1 MAKRVFVNCKR
12 YNNSQDVKFIMELN
26 DFRLNDGNYEQL
38 DTVTVVKN
46 SFTSNG
52 KTYKVFSDWSVAE
65 V

>member
-1 MAKRVFVNCKR
+1 MIKRAFVNCKR
-12 YNNSQDVKFIMELN
+12 YNNSEDVKFIMELN
-26 DFRLNDGNYEQL
+26 DFRLNDGNYDQL